1 MDTSQHQL
9 LLDGYIHELVHHQHM
24 PREIFKLCWW
34 FYFDEDRAM
43 PYVVQ
48 PPTYPILHRVLFPDD
63 QSIDLNALKEHL
75 NREGRLELSAAIH
88 IINKAKEILS
98 KEPNVLKLNAP
109 IAIHGDILGH
119 FWNLQRSLEAA
130 DDMQSNLFLGNYVDR
145 GCFGIEVI
153 LYLCAHKIMHPDS
166 FHMLRGAHE
175 SRRLTK
181 FFNFHDEAM
190 YKYQSE
196 ELFQCIMVLFDQLP
210 IAAVVSHNNANIL
223 CVSGGL
229 SPDISTIDDIENID
243 RFQEVPEEGPLC
255 DLLWSDPVRPDNM
268 PEEEEEEVTDWFAY
282 NETRQC
288 SYVFGIEAVKCFL
301 KKNNLAM
308 IIRSHEHCKQGWFG
322 TFADD
327 ECNPR
332 VMTIRS
338 AVSSNPI
345 FSYNPHEVEKGAIIK
360 LKNDDELNIRQFI
373 PAPYPYYMPN
383 FQDVFSWSLPFV
395 AQKMVEMITAVLG
408 YHNQK
413 NIDNNAHYDMYDKE
427 DEDDHQKTH

>member
-229 SPDISTIDDIENID
+229 SPDIATIADMEEID
-243 RFQEVPEEGPLC
+243 RFREVPEEGPLC
-255 DLLWSDPVRPDNM
+255 DLLWSDPVDNKQNYEFEDEED
-268 PEEEEEEVTDWFAY
+268 EEETEWFAY
-282 NETRQC
+282 NERRQC
-288 SYVFGIEAVKCFL
+288 SYVFGIAAINTFL
-301 KKNNLAM
+301 KKGNLAG
-308 IIRSHEHCKQGWFG
+308 IIRSHEYIENDGWSCAY
-322 TFADD
+322 ADD
-327 ECNPR
+327 DGNPL
-332 VMTIRS
+332 VMTITS
-338 AVSSNPI
+338 APRNG
-345 FSYNPHEVEKGAIIK
+345 KGAIIK
-360 LKNDDELNIRQFI
+360 LNDNDLLLIKIRQFVA
-373 PAPYPYYMPN
+373 APCPYYLPN
-383 FQDVFSWSLPFV
+383 FMDVFKWSLPFV
-395 AQKMVEMITAVLG
+395 AGGLVRMLNAVLK
-408 YHNQK
+408 YENQK
-413 NIDNNAHYDMYDKE
+413 NIDNAHYTMDNKQNDIE
-427 DEDDHQKTH
+427 QI